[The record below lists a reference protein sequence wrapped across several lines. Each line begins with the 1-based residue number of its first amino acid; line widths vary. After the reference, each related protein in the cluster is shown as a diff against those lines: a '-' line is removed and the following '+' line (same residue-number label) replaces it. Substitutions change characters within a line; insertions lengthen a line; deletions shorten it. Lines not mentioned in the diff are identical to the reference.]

1 MRRIL
6 TILLCFVIAG
16 YLHAPNAFACSCLS
30 LGPAMTSFFSSDTIF
45 SGRVLDIKNPE
56 AQNGIMSS
64 ADPVQVT
71 FDVFKSYK
79 GLRGNNVVV
88 TTTLSDDSCGYDFK
102 NGQEYLV
109 YANKSSGDN
118 LSVSLCSRTALLS
131 GTRNDIRAFNAL
143 FGFEYSVFLG
153 IIALIIYIVSVR
165 KTKKPILS
173 SDKL

>member
-1 MRRIL
+1 
-6 TILLCFVIAG
+6 
-16 YLHAPNAFACSCLS
+16 
-30 LGPAMTSFFSSDTIF
+30 
-45 SGRVLDIKNPE
+45 
-56 AQNGIMSS
+56 
-64 ADPVQVT
+64 
-71 FDVFKSYK
+71 
-79 GLRGNNVVV
+79 VV